1 MIILAQDNIL
11 TNPKQDAIILSHDEN
26 EGSQMHRLN
35 RADDHDLPPA
45 IHPPLA
51 DLNGKVCVLY

>member
-1 MIILAQDNIL
+1 ML
-11 TNPKQDAIILSHDEN
+11 TNPEQDAMILSDDEN

-45 IHPPLA
+45 KHPPLA